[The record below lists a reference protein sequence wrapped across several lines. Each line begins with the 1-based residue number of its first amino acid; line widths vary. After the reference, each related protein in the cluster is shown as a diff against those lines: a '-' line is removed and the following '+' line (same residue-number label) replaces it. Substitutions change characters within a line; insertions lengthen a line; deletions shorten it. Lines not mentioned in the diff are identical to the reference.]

1 MKAGTPERWGGV
13 CRGQR
18 VRTWLPKK
26 KERDDAQTALNTQ
39 LFFHLTVLLTLGP
52 DNTIA
57 SALASLRQA

>member
-1 MKAGTPERWGGV
+1 MVAKKK
-13 CRGQR
+13 
-18 VRTWLPKK
+18 KK